1 MPPRTPRETP
11 KRLQRAAKRP
21 SWERQGGPKTPQGS
35 PGDSQ
40 ETPRAPKGTLVG
52 CIWTTRTGL
61 GRPQENREIRSVIS
75 QKQSSRSRVVRI
87 SREEAP
93 KGGQEEPKKS
103 TGSPKEAQVR
113 PKGGSRGPKGAQRRA
128 KRGPREAQEGPKDPK
143 GTPREG
149 QGRLKERPRE
159 AKGKPKEAKG
169 GQDRPDTKTDTFL
182 IHFWLHF
189 CSIVDQFLTP
199 FSI

>member
-1 MPPRTPRETP
+1 MGLDMGGVKIHLETSKTPPLPSKTAPPRKQNSLQKVIRQRLFYCIWLHFESILVPKCPRTAEMPPRTPRETP

-21 SWERQGGPKTPQGS
+21 SWERQGGPKTPQES

-52 CIWTTRTGL
+52 CIWTTRAGL
-61 GRPQENREIRSVIS
+61 GRPQENMEIRSVIS

-93 KGGQEEPKKS
+93 KGGQEELKKS

-113 PKGGSRGPKGAQRRA
+113 PKGG
-128 KRGPREAQEGPKDPK
+128 
-143 GTPREG
+143 
-149 QGRLKERPRE
+149 
-159 AKGKPKEAKG
+159 
-169 GQDRPDTKTDTFL
+169 
-182 IHFWLHF
+182 
-189 CSIVDQFLTP
+189 
-199 FSI
+199 